1 MVMAAGID
9 QDQAADR
16 VTLTVQI
23 LKPDEVKPPAG
34 RMGGTEG
41 SKGVWVAESSAK
53 TIFDAV
59 RNFAFVTAR
68 KLFGP
73 STGLSS
79 LGRRQPELA
88 LLLF

>member
-1 MVMAAGID
+1 MRPFRRELNTLAMVMAAGID
-9 QDQAADR
+9 HDQAADR

-53 TIFDAV
+53 
-59 RNFAFVTAR
+59 NH
-68 KLFGP
+68 L
-73 STGLSS
+73 
-79 LGRRQPELA
+79 
-88 LLLF
+88 